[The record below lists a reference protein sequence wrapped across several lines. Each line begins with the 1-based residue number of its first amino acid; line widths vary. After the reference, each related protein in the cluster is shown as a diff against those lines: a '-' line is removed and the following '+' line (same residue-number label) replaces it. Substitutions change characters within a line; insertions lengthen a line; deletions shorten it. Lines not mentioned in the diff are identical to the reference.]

1 MNSQIEKNDRELA
14 AWNEWKQVCQIMKCS
29 EENSAI
35 LVDRMYKSSRKA
47 LEKLLSV
54 SNPNWEGEFTKEGW
68 GQEIGE
74 SFDAYIRE
82 GEENDKKK
90 NYKDFIWLKIE
101 EGNDSPLKIIRGQLT
116 APNRVLSNVIEKFV
130 VEKGL
135 VVGVSKHVSANS
147 SSLDERI
154 EEGEDYSCRK
164 VDMLPFEPVSLPD
177 IPKEEKMAFAHRFK
191 KLFLSSECVIL
202 LAYFKRIAFTDP
214 VFEAAAG
221 VKKSRAGKML
231 ENLLERLAPLQK
243 EFKSLAYEYG
253 QGAVADMVVDILKEQ
268 IKAEKSLSEFLLR
281 VEGK

>member
-1 MNSQIEKNDRELA
+1 MAKKDIYQ
-14 AWNEWKQVCQIMKCS
+14 
-29 EENSAI
+29 SALDKI
-35 LVDRMYKSSRKA
+35 K
-47 LEKLLSV
+47 
-54 SNPNWEGEFTKEGW
+54 
-68 GQEIGE
+68 
-74 SFDAYIRE
+74 
-82 GEENDKKK
+82 ENDKKK

-154 EEGEDYSCRK
+154 GEEEDSCRK
-164 VDMLPFEPVSLPD
+164 VDLIPFERASLPD
-177 IPKEEKMAFAHRFK
+177 IPNEEKEEFARRFK
-191 KLFLSSECVIL
+191 DMFSSSECVIL
-202 LAYFKRIAFTDP
+202 LAYFKRIAFIDP
-214 VFEAAAG
+214 IVETATG

-231 ENLLERLAPLQK
+231 ENLLEMLVPLQK

-253 QGAVADMVVDILKEQ
+253 QGAVADMVVDIFKEQ
-268 IKAEKSLSEFLLR
+268 IKAEKSLTEFLSR

>member
-47 LEKLLSV
+47 LEKLLSA

-68 GQEIGE
+68 GQEIGG

-154 EEGEDYSCRK
+154 GEEEDSCRK
-164 VDMLPFEPVSLPD
+164 VDLIPFERASLPD
-177 IPKEEKMAFAHRFK
+177 IPNEEKEEFARRFK
-191 KLFLSSECVIL
+191 DMFSSSECVIL
-202 LAYFKRIAFTDP
+202 LAYFKRIAFIDP
-214 VFEAAAG
+214 IVETATG

-231 ENLLERLAPLQK
+231 ENLLEMLVPLQK

-253 QGAVADMVVDILKEQ
+253 QGAVADMVVNILKEQ
-268 IKAEKSLSEFLLR
+268 IKAEKALSDFLLR

>member
-1 MNSQIEKNDRELA
+1 MNSQIEKNDRELV
-14 AWNEWKQVCQIMKCS
+14 AWNEWKQVCQILKCS

-47 LEKLLSV
+47 LEKLLSF

-82 GEENDKKK
+82 GVENEKKK

-101 EGNDSPLKIIRGQLT
+101 EGNDPPLKIIRGQLT
-116 APNRVLSNVIEKFV
+116 ASRSVLSNVIEKFV

-135 VVGVSKHVSANS
+135 VVGVSKHISANS

-154 EEGEDYSCRK
+154 GEEEDSCRK
-164 VDMLPFEPVSLPD
+164 VDLLSFEPASLPD
-177 IPKEEKMAFAHRFK
+177 IPEEEKVEFANRFK
-191 KLFLSSECVIL
+191 ELFSSSECVIL

-214 VFEAAAG
+214 IVEAAAG
-221 VKKSRAGKML
+221 VKKSRVGKML
-231 ENLLERLAPLQK
+231 ENLLERLVPLQK

-268 IKAEKSLSEFLLR
+268 IKAEKSLSDFTTIP
-281 VEGK
+281 

>member
-1 MNSQIEKNDRELA
+1 MR
-14 AWNEWKQVCQIMKCS
+14 CS
-29 EENSAI
+29 DENSSA
-35 LVDRMYKSSRKA
+35 LVERMYKSSKA
-47 LEKLLSV
+47 SLEKFLYA
-54 SNPNWEGEFTKEGW
+54 SNPNWEEEFAKEGW
-68 GQEIGE
+68 WQEIGRC
-74 SFDAYIRE
+74 FDAYIRE
-82 GEENDKKK
+82 GVENEKKK

-101 EGNDSPLKIIRGQLT
+101 EGKDPPLKIIRGKLT
-116 APNRVLSNVIEKFV
+116 ASNSVLSNVLEKFV
-130 VEKGL
+130 KEKGF
-135 VVGVSKHVSANS
+135 VVGVEKHISTS
-147 SSLDERI
+147 SYSLNEKVGDE
-154 EEGEDYSCRK
+154 EDSVEK
-164 VDMLPFEPVSLPD
+164 IDALPFEPVSLPD

-268 IKAEKSLSEFLLR
+268 IKAEKSLTEFLLR

>member
-1 MNSQIEKNDRELA
+1 MNSQIEKNDRELV
-14 AWNEWKQVCQIMKCS
+14 AWNEWKQVCQILKCS

-47 LEKLLSV
+47 LEKLLSF

-82 GEENDKKK
+82 GVENEKKK
-90 NYKDFIWLKIE
+90 NYKDFIWLKID

-116 APNRVLSNVIEKFV
+116 APNRVLSNVLEKFV

-135 VVGVSKHVSANS
+135 VVGVSKHISANS

-154 EEGEDYSCRK
+154 GEEEDSCRK
-164 VDMLPFEPVSLPD
+164 VDMLPFEHASLPD
-177 IPKEEKMAFAHRFK
+177 IPEEEKVEFAHLFK
-191 KLFLSSECVIL
+191 EMFSSSECVIL
-202 LAYFKRIAFTDP
+202 LAYFCRIAFTDP
-214 VFEAAAG
+214 IVETATG
-221 VKKSRAGKML
+221 VKKSRAGKIL
-231 ENLLERLAPLQK
+231 ENLLERLVSLQK

-253 QGAVADMVVDILKEQ
+253 RGAVGDMVVDILKDQ
-268 IKAEKSLSEFLLR
+268 IKTERSLSEFLSR

>member
-1 MNSQIEKNDRELA
+1 MSSQIEKNDRELV
-14 AWNEWKQVCQIMKCS
+14 AWNEWKQVCQILKCS

-35 LVDRMYKSSRKA
+35 LVDRMYKSSRES
-47 LEKLLSV
+47 LEKLLCA
-54 SNPNWEGEFTKEGW
+54 SNSKWEDEFTKEGW

-82 GEENDKKK
+82 GVENEKKK

-101 EGNDSPLKIIRGQLT
+101 EGNDPPLKIIRGQLT
-116 APNRVLSNVIEKFV
+116 ASRSVLSNVIEKFV

-135 VVGVSKHVSANS
+135 VVGVSKHISANS

-154 EEGEDYSCRK
+154 GEEEDSCRK
-164 VDMLPFEPVSLPD
+164 VDLLSFEPTSMPD
-177 IPKEEKMAFAHRFK
+177 IPNEEKEEFACRFK
-191 KLFLSSECVIL
+191 DMFSSSECVIL

-214 VFEAAAG
+214 IVEAAAG

-231 ENLLERLAPLQK
+231 ENLLERLTPLQK

-268 IKAEKSLSEFLLR
+268 IKAEKALSDFLLR